1 MKLVQITPVDN
12 GRLYSAMVKKEAD
25 IRKQRAGAFSR
36 VGAKTANQA
45 TWKHVRFKGRIK
57 LKREPSE
64 TVVARVSSAD
74 WQLLSAFIG
83 WVDRHFGDQVQN
95 MTIEYLKG
103 R

>member
-1 MKLVQITPVDN
+1 MKMVQITPVGHN
-12 GRLYSAMVKKEAD
+12 RLYGLMVKKEAD
-25 IRKQRAGAFSR
+25 IRKHRAGAFSR
-36 VGAKTANQA
+36 VGTQSANQT

-64 TVVARVSSAD
+64 RVTARVNSAD

-83 WVDRHFGDQVQN
+83 WVDRHFGDQVQH
-95 MTIEYLKG
+95 MTIEY

>member
-1 MKLVQITPVDN
+1 
-12 GRLYSAMVKKEAD
+12 
-25 IRKQRAGAFSR
+25 
-36 VGAKTANQA
+36 
-45 TWKHVRFKGRIK
+45 VRFKGRIK

>member
-1 MKLVQITPVDN
+1 MKLVQITPV
-12 GRLYSAMVKKEAD
+12 GGSRLYSAMVKKEAG

-64 TVVARVSSAD
+64 AVTARVSSAD
-74 WQLLSAFIG
+74 WQLLSAFVG

-95 MTIEYLKG
+95 MTIEY

>member
-1 MKLVQITPVDN
+1 MAMKLVQITPVGR

-36 VGAKTANQA
+36 VGAKAANQV

-57 LKREPSE
+57 LKRDPSE
-64 TVVARVSSAD
+64 IVTARVSSAD
-74 WQLLSAFIG
+74 WQLLSAFVG
-83 WVDRHFGDQVQN
+83 WVDRHFGDQVQRVN
-95 MTIEYLKG
+95 IEY

>member
-1 MKLVQITPVDN
+1 MAMKLVQITPV
-12 GRLYSAMVKKEAD
+12 GRARLYGAMVKKEAD

-36 VGAKTANQA
+36 VGAKSANQT

-57 LKREPSE
+57 LKRERSE
-64 TVVARVSSAD
+64 AVTARVSSAD

-95 MTIEYLKG
+95 MTIEY
-103 R
+103 RR